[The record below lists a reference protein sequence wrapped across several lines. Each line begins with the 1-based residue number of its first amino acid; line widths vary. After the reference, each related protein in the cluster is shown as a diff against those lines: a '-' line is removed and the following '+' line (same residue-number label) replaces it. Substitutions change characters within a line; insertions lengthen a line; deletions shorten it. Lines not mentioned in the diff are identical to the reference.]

1 MIYLC
6 SPVKTRVVLN
16 PTCLYGSAE
25 NVQNKDTILQARK
38 KYVNESLGVIRK

>member
-25 NVQNKDTILQARK
+25 NVQNKGTILQARRSMLMRAW
-38 KYVNESLGVIRK
+38 VSSV